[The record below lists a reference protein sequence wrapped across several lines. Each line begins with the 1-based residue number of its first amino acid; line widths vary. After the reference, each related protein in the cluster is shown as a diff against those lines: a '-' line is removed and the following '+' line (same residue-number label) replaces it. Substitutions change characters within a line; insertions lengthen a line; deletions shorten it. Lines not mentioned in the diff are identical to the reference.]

1 MTKKLTE
8 LDTSSTGRTVKHLM
22 LMEAKTKKED
32 QLSFGKST
40 MATIRNGKLS
50 MLMNPRKIK
59 LKDFTRTLEWY
70 ATSHST

>member
-1 MTKKLTE
+1 
-8 LDTSSTGRTVKHLM
+8 M